1 MAALRAPCSSQAT
14 QTVVVGPGGV
24 LKATNLDCS
33 SLMFAGML
41 TDAMTSP
48 VAADK
53 VFTCRVVGRS
63 ANGNFWEYKTNRWYC
78 EKVVQALVRPTLSLG
93 LVMIG
98 SLASYILQSLVR

>member
-1 MAALRAPCSSQAT
+1 MLAT

-53 VFTCRVVGRS
+53 VVTC
-63 ANGNFWEYKTNRWYC
+63 
-78 EKVVQALVRPTLSLG
+78 
-93 LVMIG
+93 G
-98 SLASYILQSLVR
+98 SLASYILQSLVRYGYEEYILDACTGVIGQIRPGVSGSALARNAGQDERS